1 MGKYKKLI
9 VGVVALSLMA
19 LRDHLGLD
27 LPVTGE
33 VVYSLIVAVLGAFGI
48 FAADNA

>member
-9 VGVVALSLMA
+9 VGAVALSLMA

-27 LPVTGE
+27 LPITGDI
-33 VVYSLIVAVLGAFGI
+33 VYNLIVAVLGAFGI